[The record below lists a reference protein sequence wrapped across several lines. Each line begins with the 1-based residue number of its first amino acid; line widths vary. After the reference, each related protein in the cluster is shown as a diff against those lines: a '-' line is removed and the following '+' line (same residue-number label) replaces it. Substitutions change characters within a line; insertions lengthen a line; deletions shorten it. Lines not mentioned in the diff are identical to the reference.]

1 MIKKKKIIKITKK
14 EKLKQYTLHIT
25 ESEAVSDHLAPFP
38 EWINYSNNGLEVKL
52 NFYKS
57 SDMSEEL
64 HEWVF
69 LLLKNNMKEILIQ
82 L

>member
-1 MIKKKKIIKITKK
+1 
-14 EKLKQYTLHIT
+14 
-25 ESEAVSDHLAPFP
+25 VSDHLAPFP